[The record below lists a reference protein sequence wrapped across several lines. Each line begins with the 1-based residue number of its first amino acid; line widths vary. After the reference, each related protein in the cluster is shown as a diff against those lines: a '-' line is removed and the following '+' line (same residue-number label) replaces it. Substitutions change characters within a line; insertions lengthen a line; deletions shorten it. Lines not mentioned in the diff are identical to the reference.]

1 MVCIFILGMVQLI
14 IGVAVMVGSLGSG
27 TFIASGLISEGIG
40 DMMFALESAYT
51 GYFSWKSYAIHK
63 AISLAFTV
71 ITCGVGAYF
80 SRGAKFSK
88 FGYKIGGDFFKKL
101 SYRKLAEKGLGNVI
115 LKQAAFYCG
124 KKVVQTVALSAG
136 NFALKKI
143 SEQLQKSLIDQ
154 ICEKTIMD
162 LDFSDSSQQIK
173 TLCDHV
179 GTEKAEEILQQVTEK
194 VFGPGS
200 ELRQQ
205 LTTLM
210 GYLNRTKNS
219 LFEALGNTASKTNN
233 GDLAMVLT
241 VTNYVTKAI
250 SIGETLA
257 DATTCVNNMHSKLQ
271 MAIQNACEKEV
282 SNTSKKAKKSHKKTS
297 DEVSIQWIAQ
307 WKGQIKTEVSDKI
320 TSTIIEPV
328 LNFVGHKLASKAT
341 KYVKN
346 ACKSYREAK
355 EWKAFNKIKEA
366 KQKALEGSNDAIKH
380 EIHQKYDQEMV
391 ELLSKTKNPK
401 LYAELVREGVP
412 MGVLGLKAISNAV
425 GRPIQVI
432 NQDGTPSSEFPA
444 DPDPPPGEPIV
455 IVFEPGKTGKD
466 GHAGHFLAKN
476 SKDQESQSQ
485 AGRNDC
491 LLEAVIAQ
499 EGKTISRD
507 QVANVIEKDPFIQEH
522 IRLGIDKHFI
532 KRAGALGGL
541 KRTETKEQS
550 MRNYLNQ
557 LPDNVTGKDIKK
569 DKLRDKAQIDAD
581 DAIKATGG
589 HELIPCDQ
597 LPDVLA
603 KDSKDE
609 VAKMIRKKVKPG
621 ASGDQDKDFDRKDG
635 FIHLRVDTGLVVW
648 KYYDEE
654 KQEYVLQG
662 HSGALWDDNELR
674 DGRLR
679 LKGQMNKG
687 QDGIHDKLR
696 AAYAKGGTPQ
706 EVSKNVLKTHLETTA
721 TGDEIRQMT
730 NLENTHSVFKNGDL
744 SKPEGR
750 NDFSLRVDRQR
761 SAAYEVL
768 KCQGGDV
775 DDKLKPPDD
784 WYSKEIRNHL
794 ARAGNP
800 SSKEF
805 MKAAFDVLSKKPP
818 SSKELP
824 ANFGFGTP
832 RKPSGMRRP
841 PTLRNRNRPNRRTG
855 VRKSGKK

>member
-27 TFIASGLISEGIG
+27 TFLASGLISEGIG

-71 ITCGVGAYF
+71 ITCGVGAYL

-124 KKVVQTVALSAG
+124 KKVIKTVALSAG
-136 NFALKKI
+136 NFALKKL

-154 ICEKTIMD
+154 ICEKSIMD

-219 LFEALGNTASKTNN
+219 LFEALGKTASKTNN

-250 SIGETLA
+250 NIGETLA

-271 MAIQNACEKEV
+271 KAVQIACQKEV
-282 SNTSKKAKKSHKKTS
+282 SKMTKKAQKSDKKTS
-297 DEVSIQWIAQ
+297 DEISIQWIAQ

-328 LNFVGHKLASKAT
+328 LNYVGHKLASKAT

-346 ACKSYREAK
+346 SCKSYREAK
-355 EWKAFNKIKEA
+355 EWKAFNKIKA
-366 KQKALEGSNDAIKH
+366 DKQKALEGSKDAIKD
-380 EIHQKYDQEMV
+380 EIHQKYDKEMV

-412 MGVLGLKAISNAV
+412 MGVLGVKAISNAL
-425 GRPIQVI
+425 GHPIQVV
-432 NQDGTPSSEFPA
+432 NKDVSPSSEFPA
-444 DPDPPPGEPIV
+444 DPDPPPGKPIF
-455 IVFEPGKTGKD
+455 IVFEPGKD
-466 GHAGHFLAKN
+466 GQTGHFPSEN
-476 SKDQESQSQ
+476 SKDPERQNGQSQ
-485 AGRNDC
+485 DGRNDC
-491 LLEAVIAQ
+491 LLEAVNAQ
-499 EGKTISRD
+499 EGKNISRD
-507 QVANVIEKDPFIQEH
+507 QVAKVIENDPFIQEH

-532 KRAGALGGL
+532 KRAGAIGGL
-541 KRTETKEQS
+541 RRTETKSQA
-550 MRNYLNQ
+550 MQNYLNQ
-557 LPDNVTGKDIKK
+557 LPDHVTGRDIKK
-569 DKLRDKAQIDAD
+569 DKVRDRAQIDD
-581 DAIKATGG
+581 EDAIKPTGG

-603 KDSKDE
+603 KDSKDDR
-609 VAKMIRKKVKPG
+609 MFKKVKPG
-621 ASGDQDKDFDRKDG
+621 ASGDDQDKEFDRKDG
-635 FIHLRVDTGLVVW
+635 FIHLRIDTGLVVW

-654 KQEYVLQG
+654 KQEFVLQG

-674 DGRLR
+674 NGRLR

-687 QDGIHDKLR
+687 QDKIHNELR
-696 AAYAKGGTPQ
+696 NAYASGETAQ
-706 EVSKNVLKTHLETTA
+706 EVTKNVLKTHLETTA
-721 TGDEIRQMT
+721 TGDEIRKMT
-730 NLENTHSVFKNGDL
+730 NLKNTFSVFANGDL

-750 NDFSLRVDRQR
+750 NDFSLRVDRAR
-761 SAAYEVL
+761 SAVYEVL
-768 KCQGGDV
+768 EIQGGDI
-775 DDKLKPPDD
+775 DSKFKPPED
-784 WYSKEIRNHL
+784 WYTKEIRKHL
-794 ARAGNP
+794 APFTGNP
-800 SSKEF
+800 SSKKF
-805 MKAAFDVLSKKPP
+805 MKATFDVLSKIPP
-818 SSKELP
+818 ASEKVP
-824 ANFGFGTP
+824 TNFSFSTN

-841 PTLRNRNRPNRRTG
+841 PILRKSIRNRPSQR
-855 VRKSGKK
+855 